1 MSVHLSQ
8 DELGYL
14 HELLAWDEAK
24 RPTEALLS
32 YFALALGG
40 VMIVAAAILTLFDL
54 RDGTVFAVLIPG
66 FLAGLFLI
74 GVFVLLKGRV
84 RDRHRIAVVARKL
97 LERP

>member
-24 RPTEALLS
+24 RATEALLS
-32 YFALALGG
+32 YFALVLGG

-74 GVFVLLKGRV
+74 GVSVLLKGRV
-84 RDRHRIAVVARKL
+84 RDRHRIALVARKL
-97 LERP
+97 TQTL